1 MNALRRRLHVAGR
14 GDRGL
19 TLPELLVTMFLL
31 SMITV
36 LMVGTISGFSRAF
49 TRDRAASDSTM
60 VAATAMKE
68 VTRVVRSGTELRL
81 TGGGATN
88 APVFIEARPD
98 TLTMYAYVDTSAAA
112 PRPIKVRFAIDAQR
126 RLIETRW
133 PVTNTAAPWTF
144 AAMTSPSSSR
154 PVARFIPTT
163 AGPLFVYLDKD
174 ENPLVPGA
182 GGLTAD
188 QIKNVAAVRVTIT
201 VQGDITGR
209 ADAVTVQNAV
219 GIPNLGISRVRP

>member
-1 MNALRRRLHVAGR
+1 MTGLRRRLLVSAR

-81 TGGGATN
+81 TGGGSSN
-88 APVFIEARPD
+88 APVFIDAQAN

-133 PVTNTAAPWTF
+133 PVTNTVSPWTF
-144 AAMTSPSSSR
+144 AAMSSPSSTR

-163 AGPLFVYLDKD
+163 APALFEYLN
-174 ENPLVPGA
+174 EAGNPLVLGA
-182 GGLTAD
+182 AGLTSA
-188 QIKNVAAVRVTIT
+188 QIKDVAAVRITVT
-201 VQGDITGR
+201 VQGDMTGR